1 MAPSATF
8 SAQPAVAALLADY
21 EVSANQVHKRSGAC
35 RHRAGHPAPCSTP
48 PGHSPATSR
57 SFRQ

>member
-21 EVSANQVHKRSGAC
+21 EVSADKVRERFGAYQN
-35 RHRAGHPAPCSTP
+35 RVWNALAEQAERGAAPV
-48 PGHSPATSR
+48 PGG
-57 SFRQ
+57 